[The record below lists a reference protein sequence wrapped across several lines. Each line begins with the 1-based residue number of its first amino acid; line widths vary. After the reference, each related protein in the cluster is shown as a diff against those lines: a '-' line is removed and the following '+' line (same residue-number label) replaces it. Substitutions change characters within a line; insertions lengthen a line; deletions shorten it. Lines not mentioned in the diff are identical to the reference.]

1 MENQNYPEIIDIQK
15 YLLVFKRRW
24 LVLTGVFATFA
35 GLAMFA
41 VSVEKP
47 AYEASG
53 KLLFQSNRTSS
64 LTGAGEKIGDL
75 EALKREF
82 NPLDTQA
89 LLVETTPLKQEVINA
104 LDLKHQNG
112 EPWSPN
118 SVNIKAEAVLGTD
131 VLRVSYISEKPE
143 LAKKIVNQAMKSF
156 INNNISVNRSE
167 ANAAG
172 EFILKQIP
180 QAHKDLEKK
189 SEYLRLFKA
198 TNQIID
204 LEKETEGIVLTINNL
219 NDGLNEARSELADL
233 KAKEAELRSQLNLP
247 GNLAVDITSSQVPG
261 VQEVLKELQKVQT
274 ELATLTTKLT
284 PSHPEIIDKQQKEA
298 KLKVLLKQRT
308 QDVLRYQPSIA
319 PGRLQMDKVTQELTS
334 ELIEIQAQSSGVAK
348 KIEAL
353 EEQRSL
359 FRDRANVLPNLE
371 KQLKE
376 RERQLDVARASLE
389 NLLAR
394 LQEIRVAENQTVGN
408 ARIIELADV
417 NPSPQAAKKK
427 MGITAGGIFAGLLL
441 GVAAAFFVDL
451 IDRRLKTVKE
461 AEALFGYT
469 VLGFIPKF
477 DTNDNSFTSEEYS
490 SSSVS
495 QRVIVATTLR
505 TVIHE
510 AYQMLQANLKFI
522 SLDRKVRSI
531 AVTSSVAKE
540 GKTEVAANLA
550 AVTAQV
556 GRRVLLVDADMYNPS
571 QHHLWGLINSIGL
584 SNVMVG
590 ESEFENAV
598 QNITSNLSI
607 LTAGVM
613 PPNPLSLIDSERM
626 TNFIRMLSET
636 YDCIVFDV
644 PSLVGTAEA
653 AVLSQMVDGALIV
666 VRPSEVNS
674 ASAAAAKSLLER
686 SEANVLGIVANGV
699 NVKYEPNNYFYYNN
713 PQSESGIEKVYPE
726 DMASSLKSK
735 VKK

>member
-1 MENQNYPEIIDIQK
+1 MENKNYPEEIDLQK
-15 YLLVFKRRW
+15 YLLVLKRRW
-24 LVLTGVFATFA
+24 LVATGVFATFA
-35 GLAMFA
+35 GLALFT
-41 VSVEKP
+41 VSVQKP

-89 LLVETTPLKQEVINA
+89 LLVESTSLKEEVINA
-104 LDLKHQNG
+104 IDLKDNNG
-112 EPWSPN
+112 DPLNPGAIN
-118 SVNIKAEAVLGTD
+118 LKAESVLGTD
-131 VLRVSYISEKPE
+131 VLKVSYASEKPE

-156 INNNISVNRSE
+156 IKNNINVNRLE
-167 ANAAG
+167 ARAAG
-172 EFILKQIP
+172 EFIQGQIP
-180 QAHKDLEKK
+180 QALKSLEQKAENLRRFK
-189 SEYLRLFKA
+189 S

-204 LEKETEGIVLTINNL
+204 LEQETGGTVLTINKL
-219 NDGLNEARSELADL
+219 NDELNLARSELADMQ
-233 KAKEAELRSQLNLP
+233 ARETELRSQLNLP
-247 GNLAVDITSSQVPG
+247 GNLAVDITSSQVPA
-261 VQEVLKELQKVQT
+261 VQEVLQQLQKVQSD
-274 ELATLTTKLT
+274 LATLITTYT
-284 PSHPEIIDKQQKEA
+284 ESHPQIIDLKQKEA
-298 KLKVLLKQRT
+298 ALKALLKQRT
-308 QDVLRYQPSIA
+308 GDVLGYQPFIA
-319 PGRLQMDKVTQELTS
+319 PSRLQMGRIKQDLTA
-334 ELIEIQAQSSGVAK
+334 ELIEIQAQRLGLGK

-353 EEQRSL
+353 EKQKTL
-359 FRDRANVLPNLE
+359 FKERADILPNLE

-389 NLLAR
+389 NLNTR

-408 ARIIELADV
+408 ARIIEDADV
-417 NPSPQAAKKK
+417 YPSPQAAKKK

-477 DTNDNSFTSEEYS
+477 ETSDNTVTSEEYS
-490 SSSVS
+490 KYSNDVS
-495 QRVIVATTLR
+495 QRVIVATSPR

-522 SLDRKVRSI
+522 SLDKKIRSI
-531 AVTSSVAKE
+531 AITSSVAKE

-571 QHHLWGLINSIGL
+571 QHHIWGLINSIGL

-590 ESEFENAV
+590 ENDFENAV
-598 QNITSNLSI
+598 QKITNNLSV

-613 PPNPLSLIDSERM
+613 PPNPLALIDSERM
-626 TNFIRMLSET
+626 TNFIEMLSER
-636 YDCIVFDV
+636 YDCIIFDA
-644 PSLVGTAEA
+644 PALVGTPEA
-653 AVLSQMVDGALIV
+653 AVLSQMVDGALVV
-666 VRPSEVNS
+666 VRPGLVNS
-674 ASAAAAKSLLER
+674 ASASAAQSLLER

-699 NVKYEPNNYFYYNN
+699 NVKYEPNNYFYSSS
-713 PQSESGIEKVYPE
+713 PHSESSVERVDPSVR
-726 DMASSLKSK
+726 SS
-735 VKK
+735 